1 MFRSFI
7 LMLLVAGSLAFVGCD
22 SSDPGVVTN
31 SDEIGQYLRDN
42 PDANNTNLDLDETI
56 TEVPSDVTETPN

>member
-1 MFRSFI
+1 MVRNFVLMF
-7 LMLLVAGSLAFVGCD
+7 LVAGSLAFVGCD

-31 SDEIGQYLRDN
+31 SDEIGQYLSDN

-56 TEVPSDVTETPN
+56 TEVPSDATEASN